1 MRPGYKQTEI
11 GVIPESWD
19 VIEIK
24 SVVPAGKKYGI
35 VDGPFGSNL
44 KSIHYRKSGIPI
56 ITSGYVTEG
65 RFLPKDYLFV
75 DEEKF
80 RQEKRSAVHGGDIV
94 MAKIG
99 ARCGTSAILPP
110 EQQTSILSG
119 NAMKIS
125 VDQERHSTYYIWQV
139 LWDMYLKGA
148 TDEIKTVGA
157 QPAISMASLKKYR
170 IAAPPKEEQEAIA
183 AALSDA
189 DGLLAGLDRLIA
201 KKRAVKTAVM
211 QQLLTGEVRVGEG
224 GDGRWETKF
233 IGEFTDCT
241 AGGTPST
248 LVEAYWGGNIK
259 WMSSGEL
266 HLKFVDDVE
275 GRITEEGLKSSSTK
289 ILPPNCVLIGL
300 AGQGKTRGTVAMN
313 TVELCTN
320 QSIAAIFPN
329 NSFEP
334 KFLYYY
340 LDTQYENLRTM
351 SAGDGGRGG
360 LNLTI
365 IRNISVPFPS
375 KEEQRAIA
383 AILSDID
390 AEIAALEARRAK
402 TAAIKQGMMQELLT
416 GRTRLA

>member
-224 GDGRWETKF
+224 GNGRWETVRLGNVCQITTGKKDVNEGNPE
-233 IGEFTDCT
+233 GEFPFFTCSRSYTYSDSFSFDT
-241 AGGTPST
+241 EAILVAGNGEVGNLHYYSGKF
-248 LVEAYWGGNIK
+248 EAYQRTYVLHSFSTNVQYLWYQLESNLVASLGIGTIGSSIPYIK
-259 WMSSGEL
+259 M
-266 HLKFVDDVE
+266 
-275 GRITEEGLKSSSTK
+275 
-289 ILPPNCVLIGL
+289 
-300 AGQGKTRGTVAMN
+300 
-313 TVELCTN
+313 
-320 QSIAAIFPN
+320 
-329 NSFEP
+329 
-334 KFLYYY
+334 
-340 LDTQYENLRTM
+340 ENLATFEFKQPVDVN
-351 SAGDGGRGG
+351 GQ
-360 LNLTI
+360 N
-365 IRNISVPFPS
+365 
-375 KEEQRAIA
+375 AIA

-390 AEIAALEARRAK
+390 AEIAALAARRAK